1 MVFTHRIVN
10 GFMTTLVRLP
20 LLLVLCLCVVAPVA
34 GAAGLEMADRL
45 VVRKSARKLEV
56 LAGNRLLRTMDI
68 ALGLAPTGHK
78 VQEGDYRTPEG
89 DYQLSERNAASD
101 FFLSIR
107 ISYPNND
114 DESHARRLGKSPG
127 GQIMIHGQPNAPKY
141 SAEYYRST
149 DWTNGC
155 IAVSN
160 SDMVDLWLMTTPG
173 TLIQILP

>member
-10 GFMTTLVRLP
+10 GFMTVAARLSV
-20 LLLVLCLCVVAPVA
+20 LTVLCLCIGAPLA
-34 GAAGLEMADRL
+34 TGADLEMADRL
-45 VVRKSARKLEV
+45 IVRKSERKLEV
-56 LAGNRLLRTMDI
+56 LSGNRVLRTMDI
-68 ALGLAPTGHK
+68 ALGLVPEGDK

-89 DYQLSERNAASD
+89 DYRLSERNAASD

-107 ISYPNND
+107 ISYPNDND
-114 DESHARRLGKSPG
+114 ERQASRLGKSPG
-127 GQIMIHGQPNAPKY
+127 GQIMIHGQPNVPKY

-173 TLIQILP
+173 TPIQILP